1 MRFIKENEIK
11 NIIYKDIHSDSKAL
25 GELIEIGGKNQ
36 VPCLMMDEKVM
47 YESDDIIQWLK
58 EHVVK

>member
-25 GELIEIGGKNQ
+25 EELIEIGGKNQ
-36 VPCLMMDEKVM
+36 VPCLMTDEEVM

-58 EHVVK
+58 DHVVK